1 MRRLTVLTASAVM
14 AMVAITP
21 SSAAS
26 ASEVEAL
33 RLDCR
38 AQTTDSE
45 PVVRCAWS
53 EPRTSAAT
61 GVKLFRL
68 DPAVDDQRQVVYRS
82 GDLSQTGFTDT
93 HVRAGHR
100 YVYAVVA
107 FNSDGRVVARSRAE
121 WVRVPTTPDV
131 EVLRLQCELGPAR
144 AAIGCE
150 WSRPETRDAAVVTL
164 WRSVDGGEREI
175 VERFRPSGPTA
186 YRDRVPAAAERI
198 VYAVIATDRAGDI
211 VARSRAEAVRI
222 PEIDAAPS
230 RPIARPERAN
240 P

>member
-21 SSAAS
+21 SSTAS

-33 RLDCR
+33 RLDCQP
-38 AQTTDSE
+38 QTTDSG
-45 PVVRCAWS
+45 PAVRCAWS
-53 EPRTSAAT
+53 EPRTPAAA
-61 GVKLFRL
+61 GVKLYRL

-82 GDLSQTGFTDT
+82 ADLSQTRFTDT

-107 FNSDGRVVARSRAE
+107 FTSDGRVVARSRAE
-121 WVRVPTTPDV
+121 WVRVPKAPDM
-131 EVLRLQCELGPAR
+131 EVLRLQCEVGPAG
-144 AAIGCE
+144 AAVGCE

-164 WRSVDGGEREI
+164 WRSIDGGEREI
-175 VERFRPSGPTA
+175 VERFRPSGPSA
-186 YRDRVPAAAERI
+186 YRDRVPAAAQHI
-198 VYAVIATDRAGDI
+198 VYAVIATDRAGDV

-222 PEIDAAPS
+222 PGIDSS
-230 RPIARPERAN
+230 RPIVTPERAA